1 MRTLMV
7 WGCTSG
13 AGKSLVATALVRLA
27 ARRGI
32 AVAPFKAQN
41 MSNNARVVRRVAPAG
56 ERDGGWGEI
65 GSAQYLQALAAGVE
79 PGTDHNPV
87 LLKPERDTASQ
98 VIVHGRVEPALGK
111 LGWRARSATLAAAAQ
126 AAFDRLAARHA
137 LVVVEGAGSP
147 AEPNL
152 APDDYVNLEVLRWAA
167 RHGPVDALLVA
178 DIDRG
183 GAFAHFWGTWSLLP
197 DDLRPRLRGFVANK
211 FRGDASLLAP
221 APQWLAERTGVPLVA
236 VLPMLADHGLPEED
250 GWFGAPPAAAAR
262 SGERRRVAIVAW
274 PRLANLDEFAP
285 LAASPGLRLRWV
297 RRADELAADD
307 LIVLP
312 GSKQVSGDLE
322 WLRAA
327 GFETALAAHVRA
339 GGAVLGICGGLQM
352 LGLRIV
358 DRDGFDG
365 VAGVDIAGLGLL
377 PVVTRYVERKHLA
390 RRDARFAALEGAWSP
405 WSGLAAG
412 GYEIRHGRTDELPG
426 ADARVALRADDGSV
440 LGWQQGAVLGVC
452 LHGLFEQPALVAAL
466 AGAAPAAGHESAF
479 DRIADAFEAACDP
492 ALLEA
497 LFTGDRR

>member
-1 MRTLMV
+1 
-7 WGCTSG
+7 
-13 AGKSLVATALVRLA
+13 
-27 ARRGI
+27 
-32 AVAPFKAQN
+32 
-41 MSNNARVVRRVAPAG
+41 
-56 ERDGGWGEI
+56 
-65 GSAQYLQALAAGVE
+65 
-79 PGTDHNPV
+79 V
-87 LLKPERDTASQ
+87 LLKPETDTGAQ
-98 VIVHGRVEPALGK
+98 VIVQGQRRSTLRATDFS
-111 LGWRARSATLAAAAQ
+111 ARSATLAAAAQ
-126 AAFDRLAARHA
+126 AAFDRLAAQHA

-236 VLPMLADHGLPEED
+236 VLPMLAAHGLPDED
-250 GWFGAPPAAAAR
+250 GWFGAPPAAGPGDDA
-262 SGERRRVAIVAW
+262 RRRIAIVAW

-365 VAGVDIAGLGLL
+365 VAGTDITGLGLL
-377 PVVTRYVERKHLA
+377 RVVTRYAERKHLA
-390 RRDARFAALEGAWSP
+390 RRGARFAALEGAWRA
-405 WSGLAAG
+405 WSGHAVE
-412 GYEIRHGRTDELPG
+412 GYEIHHGCSESMPG

-440 LGWQQGAVLGVC
+440 LGWQQGPVLGVY
-452 LHGLFEQPALVAAL
+452 LHGLFEQPELVAAL